1 MWFNIKIEI
10 RDSDRA
16 YYNFVSE
23 SYDDSKGITT
33 LSLEV
38 FATELITLYPNS
50 GRGYPNFAQ
59 FREALIENKI
69 DEISLNDL
77 GDLYSFLE
85 DAIIY
90 KQSYTYG
97 RHSMLNT
104 GTPVFSNQYKEGSY
118 SSYSSTGAFKQLVS
132 DTILTRNASFN
143 ASFKLRKNE
152 CLLIPYLIQRAS
164 SILSIKVIPIS
175 TQEYHHSFTSFK
187 KDIFKDISE
196 ALAHRYAV
204 LDKPGKVRNLIV
216 DSFLPQ
222 YFIKHKFNLEN
233 IQEEFRNISSTA
245 TMIHRGFARMLGI
258 RELPLD
264 DMLAMIGYT
273 KERITDLLT
282 NVRAKK
288 LNIAFAGYGGVGT
301 NTVYWLT
308 ELCNMANIQGLFNK
322 IIISDFDRL
331 SLDNVFRMPNPFK
344 TFSALKHKDMIFND
358 QSNRYTRTAYCENSL
373 YKTQTI
379 PTDSFKAL
387 STKAPYYGTRPLD
400 GYIFNENHIDHLYN
414 WIVYGAPDIESRKL
428 FSKALNRDFPER
440 PNYYDNCL
448 ADHIKAFISATHGD
462 DSCGL
467 VINPSYLEN
476 ESNLMMESYG
486 IIQLNVFFFNQL
498 KLAISFLEVLE
509 KYSVDELN
517 EFRDKEFLKDYSI
530 VNNQKSNKYN
540 IAFQNIRTINTVENI
555 ERES

>member
-10 RDSDRA
+10 RGGDRA
-16 YYNFVSE
+16 HYNFVSE
-23 SYDDSKGITT
+23 SYDNLSDITT

-38 FATELITLYPNS
+38 FATELITLYPHS

-59 FREALIENKI
+59 FKEALIENKI

-90 KQSYTYG
+90 KQSYTYDENPI
-97 RHSMLNT
+97 LNT
-104 GTPVFSNQYKEGSY
+104 GAKVFSNKYKEDIY
-118 SSYSSTGAFKQLVS
+118 SSYSNTGAFKQLIS
-132 DTILTRNASFN
+132 DSILTHNAPFR
-143 ASFKLRKNE
+143 LRKNE
-152 CLLIPYLIQRAS
+152 SLLIPYLIQRAS
-164 SILSIKVIPIS
+164 SILSIKVIPIG
-175 TQEYHHSFTSFK
+175 TQEYHHSFTKFK

-264 DMLAMIGYT
+264 DMLAMVGYT
-273 KERITDLLT
+273 KERITELLT
-282 NVRAKK
+282 NIRAKK

-308 ELCNMANIQGLFNK
+308 ELCNMSNIQGLFNK

-358 QSNRYTRTAYCENSL
+358 PNNRYTRIAYCENSL

-400 GYIFNENHIDHLYN
+400 GSTFNENHIDHLYN

-462 DSCGL
+462 DNCGL

-509 KYSVDELN
+509 KYSLDELN

>member
-10 RDSDRA
+10 RNSDRA

-23 SYDDSKGITT
+23 SYDNSRGITT

-38 FATELITLYPNS
+38 FATELITLYPHS

-264 DMLAMIGYT
+264 DMLAMVGYT
-273 KERITDLLT
+273 KERITELLT

-308 ELCNMANIQGLFNK
+308 ELCNIANIQGLFNK

-400 GYIFNENHIDHLYN
+400 GSTFNENHIDHLYN

-428 FSKALNRDFPER
+428 FSKALNRDFSER

-509 KYSVDELN
+509 KYSLDELN

>member
-10 RDSDRA
+10 RGGDRA
-16 YYNFVSE
+16 YCNFVNE
-23 SYDDSKGITT
+23 SYDNSSDITT

-38 FATELITLYPNS
+38 FATELITLYPHS

-59 FREALIENKI
+59 FKEALIENKI

-97 RHSMLNT
+97 RHSMLNI
-104 GTPVFSNQYKEGSY
+104 GTPVFSNKYKEDSY

-132 DTILTRNASFN
+132 DTILTRNTSY
-143 ASFKLRKNE
+143 FKLRKNE
-152 CLLIPYLIQRAS
+152 YQLISYLIQRAS
-164 SILSIKVIPIS
+164 SILSIKVIPID
-175 TQEYHHSFTSFK
+175 TQEYHHRFTSFK

-204 LDKPGKVRNLIV
+204 LEKPGKVRNLIV

-264 DMLAMIGYT
+264 DMLAMVGYT
-273 KERITDLLT
+273 KERITELLT

-358 QSNRYTRTAYCENSL
+358 PNNRYTRTAYSENSL

-400 GYIFNENHIDHLYN
+400 GSTFNENHIDHLYN

-462 DSCGL
+462 DNCGL

-509 KYSVDELN
+509 KYSLDELN

>member
-1 MWFNIKIEI
+1 
-10 RDSDRA
+10 
-16 YYNFVSE
+16 
-23 SYDDSKGITT
+23 
-33 LSLEV
+33 
-38 FATELITLYPNS
+38 
-50 GRGYPNFAQ
+50 
-59 FREALIENKI
+59 
-69 DEISLNDL
+69 
-77 GDLYSFLE
+77 
-85 DAIIY
+85 
-90 KQSYTYG
+90 
-97 RHSMLNT
+97 
-104 GTPVFSNQYKEGSY
+104 
-118 SSYSSTGAFKQLVS
+118 
-132 DTILTRNASFN
+132 
-143 ASFKLRKNE
+143 
-152 CLLIPYLIQRAS
+152 
-164 SILSIKVIPIS
+164 
-175 TQEYHHSFTSFK
+175 
-187 KDIFKDISE
+187 
-196 ALAHRYAV
+196 
-204 LDKPGKVRNLIV
+204 
-216 DSFLPQ
+216 
-222 YFIKHKFNLEN
+222 
-233 IQEEFRNISSTA
+233 
-245 TMIHRGFARMLGI
+245 MIHRGFARMLGI

-264 DMLAMIGYT
+264 DMLAMVGYT
-273 KERITDLLT
+273 KERITELLT

-308 ELCNMANIQGLFNK
+308 ELCNMSNIQGLFNK

-358 QSNRYTRTAYCENSL
+358 PNNRYTRTAYSENSL

-400 GYIFNENHIDHLYN
+400 GSTFNENHIDHLYN

-462 DSCGL
+462 DNCGL

-509 KYSVDELN
+509 KYSLDELN

>member
-10 RDSDRA
+10 RGGDRA
-16 YYNFVSE
+16 HYNFVSE
-23 SYDDSKGITT
+23 SYDNLSDITT

-59 FREALIENKI
+59 FKEALIENKI

-85 DAIIY
+85 NAIIY
-90 KQSYTYG
+90 KQSYTYDENPI
-97 RHSMLNT
+97 LNT
-104 GTPVFSNQYKEGSY
+104 GAKVFSNKYKEDIY
-118 SSYSSTGAFKQLVS
+118 SSYSNTGAFKQLIS
-132 DTILTRNASFN
+132 DSILTHNAPFR
-143 ASFKLRKNE
+143 LRKNE
-152 CLLIPYLIQRAS
+152 SLLIPYLIQRAS
-164 SILSIKVIPIS
+164 SILSIKVIPIG
-175 TQEYHHSFTSFK
+175 TQEYHHSFTKFK

-264 DMLAMIGYT
+264 DMLAMVGYT
-273 KERITDLLT
+273 KERITELLT
-282 NVRAKK
+282 NIRAKK

-308 ELCNMANIQGLFNK
+308 ELCNMSNIQGLFNK

-344 TFSALKHKDMIFND
+344 TFSALKHKDMIFHDPN
-358 QSNRYTRTAYCENSL
+358 SRYTRTAYCENSL

-400 GYIFNENHIDHLYN
+400 GSTFNENHIDHLYN

-462 DSCGL
+462 DNCGL

-509 KYSVDELN
+509 KYSLDELN

>member
-10 RDSDRA
+10 RGGDRA
-16 YYNFVSE
+16 HYNFVSE
-23 SYDDSKGITT
+23 SYDSSRDITT

-38 FATELITLYPNS
+38 FATELITLYPNL

-59 FREALIENKI
+59 FKEALIENKI
-69 DEISLNDL
+69 DEMSLNDL

-97 RHSMLNT
+97 RHSMLNI
-104 GTPVFSNQYKEGSY
+104 GTPVFSNKYKEDSY

-132 DTILTRNASFN
+132 DTILTRHGY
-143 ASFKLRKNE
+143 FKLRKNE
-152 CLLIPYLIQRAS
+152 YQLISYLIQKAS
-164 SILSIKVIPIS
+164 SILSIKVIPID
-175 TQEYHHSFTSFK
+175 TQEYHHSFTTFK

-204 LDKPGKVRNLIV
+204 LEKPGKVRNLIV

-264 DMLAMIGYT
+264 DMLAMVGYT
-273 KERITDLLT
+273 KERITELLT

-308 ELCNMANIQGLFNK
+308 ELCNMTNIQGLFNK
-322 IIISDFDRL
+322 IIITDFDKL

-344 TFSALKHKDMIFND
+344 TLLAVKREDMNFND
-358 QSNRYTRTAYCENSL
+358 AINNYKRTEHRFNSL

-379 PTDSFKAL
+379 AENSLKAL
-387 STKAPYYGTRPLD
+387 SAKAPYIGTDALS
-400 GYIFNENHIDHLYN
+400 GYTFHEHHVNNLYN
-414 WIVYGAPDIESRKL
+414 WVVYGAPDIESRRIL
-428 FSKALNRDFPER
+428 SEAIHGPSSDHSNS
-440 PNYYDNCL
+440 YDSRL
-448 ADHIKAFISATHGD
+448 AEHIKAFISATHGD
-462 DSCGL
+462 DICELS
-467 VINPSYLEN
+467 INPSYLEN
-476 ESNLMMESYG
+476 ESNLMIESYG

-498 KLAISFLEVLE
+498 RLAIAFLEVLE
-509 KYSVDELN
+509 RYSLEEL
-517 EFRDKEFLKDYSI
+517 EVFKDIEFLKNYSI
-530 VNNQKSNKYN
+530 VGNQKSNKYN
-540 IAFQNIRTINTVENI
+540 IAFQNVRTINTVENI

>member
-10 RDSDRA
+10 RGGDRA
-16 YYNFVSE
+16 HYNFVSE
-23 SYDDSKGITT
+23 SYDSSRDITT

-59 FREALIENKI
+59 FKEALIENKI

-90 KQSYTYG
+90 KQSYTYDENPI
-97 RHSMLNT
+97 LNT
-104 GTPVFSNQYKEGSY
+104 GAKVFSNKYKEDIY
-118 SSYSSTGAFKQLVS
+118 SSYSNTGAFKQLIS
-132 DTILTRNASFN
+132 DSILTHNAPFR
-143 ASFKLRKNE
+143 LRKNE
-152 CLLIPYLIQRAS
+152 SLLIPYLIQRAS
-164 SILSIKVIPIS
+164 SILSIKVIPIG
-175 TQEYHHSFTSFK
+175 TQEYHHSFTKFK

-204 LDKPGKVRNLIV
+204 LEKPGKVRNLIV

-264 DMLAMIGYT
+264 DMLAMVGYT
-273 KERITDLLT
+273 KERITELLT
-282 NVRAKK
+282 NIRAKK

-308 ELCNMANIQGLFNK
+308 ELCNMSNIQGLFNK

-358 QSNRYTRTAYCENSL
+358 PNNRYTRTAYSENSL

-400 GYIFNENHIDHLYN
+400 GSTFNENHIDHLYN

-428 FSKALNRDFPER
+428 FSKALNRDFPEH

-462 DSCGL
+462 DNCGL

-509 KYSVDELN
+509 KYSLDELN

-555 ERES
+555 ERGS

>member
-10 RDSDRA
+10 RGGDRA
-16 YYNFVSE
+16 YCNFVNE
-23 SYDDSKGITT
+23 SYDSSRDITT

-38 FATELITLYPNS
+38 FATELITLYPHS

-59 FREALIENKI
+59 FKEALIENKI

-85 DAIIY
+85 NAIIY
-90 KQSYTYG
+90 KQSYTYDKNPI
-97 RHSMLNT
+97 LNT
-104 GTPVFSNQYKEGSY
+104 GAKVFSNKYKEDIY
-118 SSYSSTGAFKQLVS
+118 SSYSNTGAFKQLIS
-132 DTILTRNASFN
+132 DSILTHNAPFR
-143 ASFKLRKNE
+143 LRKNE
-152 CLLIPYLIQRAS
+152 SLLIPYLIQRAS
-164 SILSIKVIPIS
+164 SILSIKVIPIG
-175 TQEYHHSFTSFK
+175 TQEYHHSFTKFK

-204 LDKPGKVRNLIV
+204 LEKPGKVRNLIV

-264 DMLAMIGYT
+264 DMLAMVGYT
-273 KERITDLLT
+273 KERITELLT
-282 NVRAKK
+282 NIRAKK

-308 ELCNMANIQGLFNK
+308 ELCNMSNIQGLFNK

-358 QSNRYTRTAYCENSL
+358 PNSRYTRTAYCENSL

-400 GYIFNENHIDHLYN
+400 GSTFNENHIDHLYN

-462 DSCGL
+462 DNCGL

-509 KYSVDELN
+509 KYSLDELN

>member
-10 RDSDRA
+10 RDNNCD
-16 YYNFVSE
+16 YYNFVNK
-23 SYDDSKGITT
+23 SYDNSRGITT
-33 LSLEV
+33 LSFEV
-38 FATELITLYPNS
+38 FAIELIALYPYS
-50 GRGYPNFAQ
+50 GREYTNFEQ
-59 FREALIENKI
+59 FKEALIKNKI

-85 DAIIY
+85 NAIIY
-90 KQSYTYG
+90 KQSYTYDENPI
-97 RHSMLNT
+97 LNT
-104 GTPVFSNQYKEGSY
+104 GAKVFFNRYKKYNKYYGNSVYINEFKKLLSDSIITCNTPFELN
-118 SSYSSTGAFKQLVS
+118 
-132 DTILTRNASFN
+132 
-143 ASFKLRKNE
+143 KNE
-152 CLLIPYLIQRAS
+152 YPLIAYLIQKAS
-164 SILSIKVIPIS
+164 SILSIKVIPID
-175 TQEYHHSFTSFK
+175 TQEYHHSFTTFK

-204 LDKPGKVRNLIV
+204 LDKPGRVRNLIV

-273 KERITDLLT
+273 KERITELLT

-308 ELCNMANIQGLFNK
+308 ELCNIANIQGLFNK

-358 QSNRYTRTAYCENSL
+358 LSNSYARTAHCENSL

-387 STKAPYYGTRPLD
+387 STKVPYYETRHLD
-400 GYIFNENHIDHLYN
+400 GNTFNENHIDHLYN

-428 FSKALNRDFPER
+428 FSKAINRDLPEH

-462 DSCGL
+462 DNCGL

-509 KYSVDELN
+509 KYSLDELN

>member
-10 RDSDRA
+10 RGDDRA
-16 YYNFVSE
+16 HYNFVSE
-23 SYDDSKGITT
+23 SYDSSRDITT

-38 FATELITLYPNS
+38 FATELITLYS
-50 GRGYPNFAQ
+50 HSERGYPNFAQ
-59 FREALIENKI
+59 FKEALIENKI

-90 KQSYTYG
+90 KQSYTYDENPI
-97 RHSMLNT
+97 LNT
-104 GTPVFSNQYKEGSY
+104 GAKVFSNKYKEDIY
-118 SSYSSTGAFKQLVS
+118 SSYSNTGAFKQLIS
-132 DTILTRNASFN
+132 DSILTHNAPFR
-143 ASFKLRKNE
+143 LRKNE
-152 CLLIPYLIQRAS
+152 YQLISYLIYRAS
-164 SILSIKVIPIS
+164 SILSIKVIPKA
-175 TQEYHHSFTSFK
+175 TQEYHHSFTKFK

-204 LDKPGKVRNLIV
+204 LEKPGKVRNLIV

-264 DMLAMIGYT
+264 DMLTMVGYT
-273 KERITDLLT
+273 KERITELLT

-308 ELCNMANIQGLFNK
+308 ELCNMSNIQGLFNK

-358 QSNRYTRTAYCENSL
+358 PNNRYTRIAYCENSL

-400 GYIFNENHIDHLYN
+400 GSTFNENHIDHLYN

-462 DSCGL
+462 DNCGL

-509 KYSVDELN
+509 KYSLDELN

-555 ERES
+555 ERGS

>member
-10 RDSDRA
+10 RGGDRA
-16 YYNFVSE
+16 YCNFVNE
-23 SYDDSKGITT
+23 SYDSSRDITT
-33 LSLEV
+33 LSLKV
-38 FATELITLYPNS
+38 FATELITLYPHS

-59 FREALIENKI
+59 FKEALIENKI

-90 KQSYTYG
+90 KQSYTYDENPI
-97 RHSMLNT
+97 LNT
-104 GTPVFSNQYKEGSY
+104 GAKVFSNKYKEDIY
-118 SSYSSTGAFKQLVS
+118 SSYSNTGAFKQLIS
-132 DTILTRNASFN
+132 DSILTHNAPFR
-143 ASFKLRKNE
+143 LRKNE
-152 CLLIPYLIQRAS
+152 SLLIPYLIQRAS
-164 SILSIKVIPIS
+164 SILSIKVIPIG
-175 TQEYHHSFTSFK
+175 TQEYHHSFTKFK

-204 LDKPGKVRNLIV
+204 LDKPGKVRKLIV

-264 DMLAMIGYT
+264 DMLAMVGYT
-273 KERITDLLT
+273 KERITELLT

-308 ELCNMANIQGLFNK
+308 ELCNMSNIQGLFNK

-358 QSNRYTRTAYCENSL
+358 PNNRYTRIAYCENSL

-400 GYIFNENHIDHLYN
+400 GSTFNENHIDHLYN

-462 DSCGL
+462 DNCGL

-509 KYSVDELN
+509 KYSLDELN

>member
-1 MWFNIKIEI
+1 MWFNIQI
-10 RDSDRA
+10 RIQDHERIYASFI
-16 YYNFVSE
+16 NE
-23 SYDDSKGITT
+23 SYNEINNKLT
-33 LSLEV
+33 LSFEV
-38 FATELITLYPNS
+38 FITNLIDLFQKERASYSSIDKFEN
-50 GRGYPNFAQ
+50 
-59 FREALIENKI
+59 ALRENKI
-69 DEISLNDL
+69 NEIVLNDL
-77 GDLYSFLE
+77 EELSKVLDS
-85 DAIIY
+85 AVMY
-90 KQSYTYG
+90 KRSYTYDETI
-97 RHSMLNT
+97 MLDT
-104 GTPVFSNQYKEGSY
+104 GTEVFFNRQDTDQSVFL
-118 SSYSSTGAFKQLVS
+118 TTRDFKNMLS
-132 DTILTRNASFN
+132 DTILDYSLTGGLRN
-143 ASFKLRKNE
+143 KLRRNKDQ
-152 CLLIPYLIQRAS
+152 LITYLVKKTS
-164 SILSIKVIPIS
+164 SILSIKVIPKDTKRYKYRATTFS
-175 TQEYHHSFTSFK
+175 R
-187 KDIFKDISE
+187 DIFKDISE
-196 ALAHRYAV
+196 NLAHRYAV
-204 LDKPGKVRNLIV
+204 LPKPGKVKNLIV

-264 DMLAMIGYT
+264 DMLAMVGYT
-273 KERITDLLT
+273 KERITELLT

-358 QSNRYTRTAYCENSL
+358 PNNRYTRIAYCENSL

-400 GYIFNENHIDHLYN
+400 GSTFNENHIDHLYN

-462 DSCGL
+462 DNCGL

-509 KYSVDELN
+509 KYSLDELN

>member
-10 RDSDRA
+10 RNSDRA

-23 SYDDSKGITT
+23 SYDNSRGITT

-38 FATELITLYPNS
+38 FATELITLYPHS

-258 RELPLD
+258 RKLPLD
-264 DMLAMIGYT
+264 DMLAMVGYT
-273 KERITDLLT
+273 KERITELLT

-308 ELCNMANIQGLFNK
+308 ELCNIANIQGLFNK

-428 FSKALNRDFPER
+428 FSKALNRDFSER

-509 KYSVDELN
+509 KYSLDELN

>member
-10 RDSDRA
+10 RTSDRA
-16 YYNFVSE
+16 YYNFVNE
-23 SYDDSKGITT
+23 SYDNSSDITT

-59 FREALIENKI
+59 FKEALIENKI

-90 KQSYTYG
+90 KQSYTYDENPI
-97 RHSMLNT
+97 LNT
-104 GTPVFSNQYKEGSY
+104 CAKVFFNRYKEYNNYYGNFVDINE
-118 SSYSSTGAFKQLVS
+118 FKNLLS
-132 DTILTRNASFN
+132 DSILTHNAPFR
-143 ASFKLRKNE
+143 LRKNE
-152 CLLIPYLIQRAS
+152 HHLISYLIQKAS
-164 SILSIKVIPIS
+164 SILSIKVIPKD
-175 TQEYHHSFTSFK
+175 TKRYEYRATTFSR
-187 KDIFKDISE
+187 DIFKDISE

-264 DMLAMIGYT
+264 DMLAMVGYT
-273 KERITDLLT
+273 KERITELLT

-358 QSNRYTRTAYCENSL
+358 PNNRYTRIAYCENSL

-400 GYIFNENHIDHLYN
+400 GSTFNENHIDHLYN
-414 WIVYGAPDIESRKL
+414 WIVYGAPDIESRKR

-462 DSCGL
+462 DNCGL

-509 KYSVDELN
+509 KYSLDELN

>member
-1 MWFNIKIEI
+1 MWFNIQI
-10 RDSDRA
+10 RIQDRERIYA
-16 YYNFVSE
+16 SFINE
-23 SYDDSKGITT
+23 SYNEINNKLT
-33 LSLEV
+33 LSFEV
-38 FATELITLYPNS
+38 FITNVIDLFQKERANYSSIDKFKN
-50 GRGYPNFAQ
+50 
-59 FREALIENKI
+59 ALRENKI
-69 DEISLNDL
+69 NEIVLNDL
-77 GDLYSFLE
+77 EELSKVLDS
-85 DAIIY
+85 AVMY
-90 KQSYTYG
+90 KRSYTYDEKLELDTG
-97 RHSMLNT
+97 GGVFFNRDSIDQSDFLTTRDFKNML
-104 GTPVFSNQYKEGSY
+104 
-118 SSYSSTGAFKQLVS
+118 S
-132 DTILTRNASFN
+132 DTILDYSLTGGLRN
-143 ASFKLRKNE
+143 KLRRNKDQ
-152 CLLIPYLIQRAS
+152 LITYLVKKTS
-164 SILSIKVIPIS
+164 SILSIKVIPKD
-175 TQEYHHSFTSFK
+175 TKRYEYRATTFSR
-187 KDIFKDISE
+187 DIFKDISE
-196 ALAHRYAV
+196 NLAHRYAV
-204 LDKPGKVRNLIV
+204 LPKPGKVKNLIV

-233 IQEEFRNISSTA
+233 IQEEFRSISPTA

-264 DMLAMIGYT
+264 DMLAMVGYT
-273 KERITDLLT
+273 KERITELLT

-358 QSNRYTRTAYCENSL
+358 PNNRYTRIAYCENSL

-400 GYIFNENHIDHLYN
+400 GSTFNENHIDHLYN

-448 ADHIKAFISATHGD
+448 ADHIKTFISATHGD
-462 DSCGL
+462 DNCGL

-509 KYSVDELN
+509 KYSLDELN

>member
-10 RDSDRA
+10 RGGDRA
-16 YYNFVSE
+16 YCNFVNE
-23 SYDDSKGITT
+23 SYDSSRDITT
-33 LSLEV
+33 LSLKV
-38 FATELITLYPNS
+38 FATELITLYPHS

-59 FREALIENKI
+59 FKEALIENKI

-90 KQSYTYG
+90 KQSYTYDENPI
-97 RHSMLNT
+97 LNT
-104 GTPVFSNQYKEGSY
+104 GAKVFSNKYKEDIY
-118 SSYSSTGAFKQLVS
+118 SSYSNTGAFKQLIS
-132 DTILTRNASFN
+132 DSILTHNAPFR
-143 ASFKLRKNE
+143 LRKNE
-152 CLLIPYLIQRAS
+152 SLLIPYLIQRAS
-164 SILSIKVIPIS
+164 SILSIKVIPIG
-175 TQEYHHSFTSFK
+175 TQEYHHSFTKFK

-204 LDKPGKVRNLIV
+204 LEKPGKVRNLIV

-264 DMLAMIGYT
+264 DMLAMVGYT
-273 KERITDLLT
+273 KERITELLT

-308 ELCNMANIQGLFNK
+308 ELCNMSNIQGLFNK

-358 QSNRYTRTAYCENSL
+358 PNNRYTRIAYCENSL

-400 GYIFNENHIDHLYN
+400 GSTFNENHIDHLYN

-428 FSKALNRDFPER
+428 FSKALNRDFPEH

-462 DSCGL
+462 DNCGL

-509 KYSVDELN
+509 KYSLDELN

>member
-10 RDSDRA
+10 RGDDRA
-16 YYNFVSE
+16 HYNFVSE
-23 SYDDSKGITT
+23 SYDSSRDITT
-33 LSLEV
+33 LSLKV
-38 FATELITLYPNS
+38 FATELITLYPHS

-59 FREALIENKI
+59 FKEALIENKI

-90 KQSYTYG
+90 KQSYTYDENPI
-97 RHSMLNT
+97 LNT
-104 GTPVFSNQYKEGSY
+104 GAKVFFNRYKEYNNYYGNFVDINE
-118 SSYSSTGAFKQLVS
+118 FKNLLS
-132 DTILTRNASFN
+132 DSILTHNAPFR
-143 ASFKLRKNE
+143 LRKNE
-152 CLLIPYLIQRAS
+152 YQLIPYLIQRAS
-164 SILSIKVIPIS
+164 SILSIKVIPIG
-175 TQEYHHSFTSFK
+175 TQEYHHSFTKFK

-204 LDKPGKVRNLIV
+204 LEKPGKVRNLIV

-264 DMLAMIGYT
+264 DMLTMVGYT
-273 KERITDLLT
+273 KERITELLT

-308 ELCNMANIQGLFNK
+308 ELCNMSNIQGLFNK

-358 QSNRYTRTAYCENSL
+358 PNSRYTRTAYCENSL

-400 GYIFNENHIDHLYN
+400 GSTFNENHIDHLYN

-462 DSCGL
+462 DNCGL

-509 KYSVDELN
+509 KYSLDELN

>member
-10 RDSDRA
+10 QGN
-16 YYNFVSE
+16 YPTYFNFINA
-23 SYDDSKGITT
+23 SYDNLNNIST
-33 LSLEV
+33 LSFEV
-38 FATELITLYPNS
+38 FTSNPFHLYDKVINEYSNS
-50 GRGYPNFAQ
+50 EEFIK
-59 FREALIENKI
+59 ALKENKI
-69 DEISLNDL
+69 KEIPLKDL
-77 GDLYSFLE
+77 EDLYKFLKSI
-85 DAIIY
+85 DMY
-90 KQSYTYG
+90 KNSYLN
-97 RHSMLNT
+97 SASPILNT
-104 GTPVFSNQYKEGSY
+104 GNKVFFNRDDGYYKDYLKVTGFKKMLSDSTLTSGM
-118 SSYSSTGAFKQLVS
+118 SSRLKT
-132 DTILTRNASFN
+132 
-143 ASFKLRKNE
+143 NE
-152 CLLIPYLIQRAS
+152 DRIIMLLIEKAS
-164 SILSIKVIPIS
+164 SISSIKVIPKDTTDYTFRS
-175 TQEYHHSFTSFK
+175 ATFNR
-187 KDIFKDISE
+187 DIFKDISE
-196 ALAHRYAV
+196 NLARRYAV

-233 IQEEFRNISSTA
+233 IQEEFKNISSTA

-273 KERITDLLT
+273 KQRITELLT

-358 QSNRYTRTAYCENSL
+358 PNNRYTRIAYCENSL

-400 GYIFNENHIDHLYN
+400 GSTFNENHIDHLYN

-462 DSCGL
+462 DNCGL

-509 KYSVDELN
+509 KYSLDELN

>member
-10 RDSDRA
+10 RGGDRA
-16 YYNFVSE
+16 YCNFVNE
-23 SYDDSKGITT
+23 SYDSSRDITT
-33 LSLEV
+33 LSLKV
-38 FATELITLYPNS
+38 FATELITLYPHS

-59 FREALIENKI
+59 FKEALIENKI

-85 DAIIY
+85 NAIIY
-90 KQSYTYG
+90 KQSYTYDENPI
-97 RHSMLNT
+97 LNT
-104 GTPVFSNQYKEGSY
+104 GAKVFSNKYKEDIY
-118 SSYSSTGAFKQLVS
+118 SSYSNTGAFKQLIS
-132 DTILTRNASFN
+132 DSILTHNAPFR
-143 ASFKLRKNE
+143 LRKNE
-152 CLLIPYLIQRAS
+152 YLLISYLIQKAS
-164 SILSIKVIPIS
+164 SILSIKVIPID
-175 TQEYHHSFTSFK
+175 TQEYHHRFTSFK

-204 LDKPGKVRNLIV
+204 LEKPGKVRNLIV

-264 DMLAMIGYT
+264 DMLAMVGYT
-273 KERITDLLT
+273 KERITELLT

-308 ELCNMANIQGLFNK
+308 ELCNMSNIQGLFNK

-358 QSNRYTRTAYCENSL
+358 PNSRYTRTAYCENSL

-400 GYIFNENHIDHLYN
+400 GSTFNENHIDHLYN

-440 PNYYDNCL
+440 PDYYDNCL

-462 DSCGL
+462 DNCGL

-509 KYSVDELN
+509 KYSLDELN

>member
-1 MWFNIKIEI
+1 MWFNIQI
-10 RDSDRA
+10 RIQDHERIYASFI
-16 YYNFVSE
+16 NE
-23 SYDDSKGITT
+23 SYNEINNKLT
-33 LSLEV
+33 LSFEV
-38 FATELITLYPNS
+38 FITNLIDLFQKERASYSSIDKFEN
-50 GRGYPNFAQ
+50 
-59 FREALIENKI
+59 ALRENKI
-69 DEISLNDL
+69 NEIVLNDL
-77 GDLYSFLE
+77 EELSKVLDS
-85 DAIIY
+85 AVMY
-90 KQSYTYG
+90 KRSYTYDETIMLDTG
-97 RHSMLNT
+97 TEVFFNRQDTDQSVFLTTRDFKSML
-104 GTPVFSNQYKEGSY
+104 
-118 SSYSSTGAFKQLVS
+118 S
-132 DTILTRNASFN
+132 DTILDYSLTGGLRN
-143 ASFKLRKNE
+143 KLRRNKDQ
-152 CLLIPYLIQRAS
+152 LITYLVKKTS
-164 SILSIKVIPIS
+164 SILSIKVIPKD
-175 TQEYHHSFTSFK
+175 TKRYEYRATTFSR
-187 KDIFKDISE
+187 DIFKDISE
-196 ALAHRYAV
+196 NLAHRYAV
-204 LDKPGKVRNLIV
+204 LPKPGKVKNLIV

-264 DMLAMIGYT
+264 DMLAMVGYT
-273 KERITDLLT
+273 KERITELLT

-358 QSNRYTRTAYCENSL
+358 PNNRYTRIAYCENSL

-400 GYIFNENHIDHLYN
+400 GSTFNENHIDHLYN

-462 DSCGL
+462 DNCGL

-509 KYSVDELN
+509 KYSLDELN

>member
-10 RDSDRA
+10 RGGDRA
-16 YYNFVSE
+16 HYNFVSE
-23 SYDDSKGITT
+23 SYDNLSDITT

-59 FREALIENKI
+59 FKEALIENKI

-97 RHSMLNT
+97 RHSMLNI
-104 GTPVFSNQYKEGSY
+104 GTPVFSNKYKGDSY
-118 SSYSSTGAFKQLVS
+118 SGYSSTGAFKQLIS
-132 DTILTRNASFN
+132 DTILTRNTSY
-143 ASFKLRKNE
+143 FKLRKNE
-152 CLLIPYLIQRAS
+152 YHLISYLIQRAS
-164 SILSIKVIPIS
+164 SILSIKVIPID
-175 TQEYHHSFTSFK
+175 TQEYHHRFTSFK

-264 DMLAMIGYT
+264 DMLAIIGYT
-273 KERITDLLT
+273 KQRIAELLT
-282 NVRAKK
+282 NVKAKK
-288 LNIAFAGYGGVGT
+288 FNIAFAGYGGVGT

-322 IIISDFDRL
+322 IIITDFDKL

-344 TFSALKHKDMIFND
+344 TLLALKREDMNFND
-358 QSNRYTRTAYCENSL
+358 SINNYKRTEHRFNSL

-379 PTDSFKAL
+379 PENSLKAL
-387 STKAPYYGTRPLD
+387 SAKAPYIGTDALS
-400 GYIFNENHIDHLYN
+400 GYTFHEHHVNNLYN
-414 WIVYGAPDIESRKL
+414 WVVYGAPDIESRRIL
-428 FSKALNRDFPER
+428 SEAIHGPSSDHSNS
-440 PNYYDNCL
+440 YDSRL
-448 ADHIKAFISATHGD
+448 AEHIKAFISATHGD
-462 DSCGL
+462 DICELS
-467 VINPSYLEN
+467 INPSYLEN
-476 ESNLMMESYG
+476 ESNLMIESYG

-498 KLAISFLEVLE
+498 RLAIAFLEVLE
-509 KYSVDELN
+509 RYSLEEL
-517 EFRDKEFLKDYSI
+517 EVFKDIEFLKNYSI
-530 VNNQKSNKYN
+530 VGNQKSNKYN
-540 IAFQNIRTINTVENI
+540 IAFQNVRTINTVENI

>member
-10 RDSDRA
+10 QDNGHA
-16 YYNFVSE
+16 YYDFINE
-23 SYDDSKGITT
+23 SYDDSNGITT

-38 FATELITLYPNS
+38 FATELITLYPYS
-50 GRGYPNFAQ
+50 GRGYSNFAQ
-59 FREALIENKI
+59 FKEALIENKI

-77 GDLYSFLE
+77 GDLYSFL
-85 DAIIY
+85 DDVIIY
-90 KQSYTYG
+90 KQSYRYG
-97 RHSMLNT
+97 GDFILNT
-104 GTPVFSNQYKEGSY
+104 GTQVFSNKYKA
-118 SSYSSTGAFKQLVS
+118 GAFKNLLS
-132 DTILTRNASFN
+132 DTILTRNTPFKIGKN
-143 ASFKLRKNE
+143 AYQ
-152 CLLIPYLIQRAS
+152 LITYLIQKAS
-164 SILSIKVIPIS
+164 SILSIKVIPIN

-264 DMLAMIGYT
+264 DMLAMVGYT
-273 KERITDLLT
+273 KERITELLT

-308 ELCNMANIQGLFNK
+308 ELCNIANIQGLFNK

-358 QSNRYTRTAYCENSL
+358 PSNRYARTAHCENSL
-373 YKTQTI
+373 YKIQTI

-387 STKAPYYGTRPLD
+387 STKAPYYETRHLD
-400 GYIFNENHIDHLYN
+400 GSTFNENHIDHLYN

-428 FSKALNRDFPER
+428 FSKAINRDLPER

-462 DSCGL
+462 DNCGL
-467 VINPSYLEN
+467 VINPNYLEN

-509 KYSVDELN
+509 KYSLDELN

>member
-10 RDSDRA
+10 RNSDRA

-23 SYDDSKGITT
+23 SYDDSSGITT

-38 FATELITLYPNS
+38 FATELIALYPYS
-50 GRGYPNFAQ
+50 GRGYSNFAQ
-59 FREALIENKI
+59 FKETLIENKI
-69 DEISLNDL
+69 DEISLNNL
-77 GDLYSFLE
+77 GDLYRFLD

-175 TQEYHHSFTSFK
+175 TQEYHHQFTSFK

-264 DMLAMIGYT
+264 DMLAMVGYT
-273 KERITDLLT
+273 KERITELLT

-288 LNIAFAGYGGVGT
+288 FNIAFAGYGGVGT

-358 QSNRYTRTAYCENSL
+358 PNNRYTRIVHHENSL

-387 STKAPYYGTRPLD
+387 STKAPYYETRALD
-400 GYIFNENHIDHLYN
+400 GYTFNENHIDHLYN

-428 FSKALNRDFPER
+428 FSKAINRDLPEH

-498 KLAISFLEVLE
+498 KLAISFLEALE

>member
-10 RDSDRA
+10 RGGDRA
-16 YYNFVSE
+16 YCNFVNE
-23 SYDDSKGITT
+23 SYDSSRDITT
-33 LSLEV
+33 LSLKV
-38 FATELITLYPNS
+38 FATELITLYPHS

-59 FREALIENKI
+59 FKEALIENKI

-90 KQSYTYG
+90 KQSYTYDENPI
-97 RHSMLNT
+97 LNT
-104 GTPVFSNQYKEGSY
+104 GAKVFSNKYKEDIY
-118 SSYSSTGAFKQLVS
+118 SSYSNTGAFKQLIS
-132 DTILTRNASFN
+132 DSILTHNAPFR
-143 ASFKLRKNE
+143 LRKNE
-152 CLLIPYLIQRAS
+152 SLLIPYLIQRAS
-164 SILSIKVIPIS
+164 SILSIKVIPIG
-175 TQEYHHSFTSFK
+175 TQEYHHSFTKFK

-204 LDKPGKVRNLIV
+204 LEKPGKVRNLIV

-264 DMLAMIGYT
+264 DMLAMVGYT
-273 KERITDLLT
+273 KERITELLT

-308 ELCNMANIQGLFNK
+308 ELCNMSNIQGLFNK

-358 QSNRYTRTAYCENSL
+358 PNNRYTRIAYCENSL

-400 GYIFNENHIDHLYN
+400 GSTFNENHIDHLYN

-462 DSCGL
+462 DNCGL

-509 KYSVDELN
+509 KYSLDELN

>member
-10 RDSDRA
+10 RGDDRA
-16 YYNFVSE
+16 HYNFVSE
-23 SYDDSKGITT
+23 SYDSSRDITT

-38 FATELITLYPNS
+38 FATELITLYPHS

-59 FREALIENKI
+59 FKEALIENKI

-97 RHSMLNT
+97 ENPILNT
-104 GTPVFSNQYKEGSY
+104 GAKVFFNRYKEYNNYYGNSVDINE
-118 SSYSSTGAFKQLVS
+118 FKNLLS
-132 DTILTRNASFN
+132 DSILTHNAPFR
-143 ASFKLRKNE
+143 LRKNE
-152 CLLIPYLIQRAS
+152 YQLIAYLIQRAS
-164 SILSIKVIPIS
+164 SILSIKVIPKD
-175 TQEYHHSFTSFK
+175 TQEYHHKFTTFK

-204 LDKPGKVRNLIV
+204 LEKPGKVRNLIV

-264 DMLAMIGYT
+264 DMLAMVGYT
-273 KERITDLLT
+273 KERITELLT

-308 ELCNMANIQGLFNK
+308 ELCNIANIQGLFNK

-358 QSNRYTRTAYCENSL
+358 PNNRYTRTAYCENSL

-400 GYIFNENHIDHLYN
+400 GSTFNENHIDHLYN

-462 DSCGL
+462 DNCGL

-509 KYSVDELN
+509 KYSLDELN

>member
-10 RDSDRA
+10 RGGDRA
-16 YYNFVSE
+16 HYNFVSE
-23 SYDDSKGITT
+23 SYDNLSDITT

-59 FREALIENKI
+59 FKEALIENKI

-90 KQSYTYG
+90 KQSYTYDENPI
-97 RHSMLNT
+97 LNT
-104 GTPVFSNQYKEGSY
+104 GAKVFSNKYKEDIY
-118 SSYSSTGAFKQLVS
+118 SSYSNTGAFKQLIS
-132 DTILTRNASFN
+132 DSILTHNTPFR
-143 ASFKLRKNE
+143 LRKNE
-152 CLLIPYLIQRAS
+152 SLLIPYLIQRAS

-175 TQEYHHSFTSFK
+175 TQEYHHSFTKFK

-204 LDKPGKVRNLIV
+204 LEKPGKVRNLIV

-264 DMLAMIGYT
+264 DMLAMVGYT
-273 KERITDLLT
+273 KERITELLT

-308 ELCNMANIQGLFNK
+308 ELCNMSNIQGLFNK

-358 QSNRYTRTAYCENSL
+358 PNSRYTRTAYCENSL

-400 GYIFNENHIDHLYN
+400 GSTFNENHIDHLYN

-462 DSCGL
+462 DNCGL

-509 KYSVDELN
+509 KYSLDELN

>member
-10 RDSDRA
+10 RTSDRA
-16 YYNFVSE
+16 YYDFVSE
-23 SYDDSKGITT
+23 SYNDSSGITT
-33 LSLEV
+33 ISLKVFTTEV
-38 FATELITLYPNS
+38 ITLYPHS
-50 GRGYPNFAQ
+50 GRGYPNFGQ
-59 FREALIENKI
+59 FKEALIENKI

-90 KQSYTYG
+90 KQLYT
-97 RHSMLNT
+97 HSGHPMLNT
-104 GTPVFSNQYKEGSY
+104 GTQVFSNKYKEGSY
-118 SSYSSTGAFKQLVS
+118 SGYSSTGAFKQLIS
-132 DTILTRNASFN
+132 DSILTRNA
-143 ASFKLRKNE
+143 AFKIGKNE
-152 CLLIPYLIQRAS
+152 YQLIAYLIQKAS
-164 SILSIKVIPIS
+164 SILSIKVIPID
-175 TQEYHHSFTSFK
+175 TQEYHHSFTTFK

-204 LDKPGKVRNLIV
+204 LEKPGKVRNLIV

-264 DMLAMIGYT
+264 DMLVMIGYT

-358 QSNRYTRTAYCENSL
+358 PSNRYARTAHCENSL

-387 STKAPYYGTRPLD
+387 STKAPYYETRHLD
-400 GYIFNENHIDHLYN
+400 GHTFNENHIDHLYN

-428 FSKALNRDFPER
+428 FSKAINRDLPER

-467 VINPSYLEN
+467 VINPNYLEN

-509 KYSVDELN
+509 KYSLDELN

>member
-10 RDSDRA
+10 RNSDRA

-38 FATELITLYPNS
+38 FTTELITLYPNS

-59 FREALIENKI
+59 FKEALIENKI
-69 DEISLNDL
+69 NEISLNDL

-90 KQSYTYG
+90 KQSHTYG
-97 RHSMLNT
+97 RHSILNT
-104 GTPVFSNQYKEGSY
+104 GTPVFSNKYKEDSY

-264 DMLAMIGYT
+264 DMLAMVGYT
-273 KERITDLLT
+273 KERITELLT
-282 NVRAKK
+282 NVRTKK

-358 QSNRYTRTAYCENSL
+358 QSNRYTRTAYSENSL

-400 GYIFNENHIDHLYN
+400 GHTFNENHIDHLYN

-428 FSKALNRDFPER
+428 FSKAINRDLPER

-462 DSCGL
+462 DNCGL

-509 KYSVDELN
+509 KYSLDELN